1 MKDLWL
7 WVAAHWGWLLGT
19 LILGSYFAF
28 YVLAARDQRRHPGTR
43 RLPQKDC

>member
-1 MKDLWL
+1 MMSLWQ
-7 WVAAHWGWLLGT
+7 WFTANWGWFIVT

-28 YVLAARDQRRHPGTR
+28 YVLAAREQRHHPGKK